1 MNKHITYILTMLL
14 FSASTMAVAQSR
26 KDSLSTKVVDVVK
39 SYAPTIADADKK
51 REDANVKDSLTVKK
65 KQINYTIYSVPVAST
80 FVPEKGKAASV
91 KPKVIR
97 EDYLD
102 SYLGGGFGMLNTFYA
117 DANITLPVT
126 DNSNASFLLNHISAN
141 DDMDEVYTDTNYAL
155 SSAELRYDFQNQDVL
170 WGLNADIGRR
180 LHNWYGIRP
189 ASYTRQQLIGKVDD
203 VHQTYFDY
211 GVGGYLQ
218 WSNPYF
224 KGLDFSVRGLYD
236 HFDSKELNVKAQPTF
251 EIPLTDDQK
260 VRTNVILDYYNGSFT
275 RQNNSVN
282 ELNNRWTLFG
292 VNPSYHLSIENL
304 DLKLGVA
311 LMYVDA
317 NQSDESKFKAYPDV
331 EASYP
336 LTADAILHAGIRGI
350 MQQNTVEKLTK
361 ENPFLSPMQE
371 IKPTNVQADAF
382 VALKG
387 KVTSDLLYRIQ
398 GSYRQYKEMPLFTT
412 NSETPTIATEI
423 LPYQYNN
430 SFKLVYD
437 EVNDMELLASIGG
450 NIKDVFSFTFEGRYN
465 NYNARVQKN
474 KTAWNLPSTRVSLF
488 TDFRILP
495 NLFAGFDFFYVG
507 KRYDLDYVTVAN
519 PIPDKL
525 SLEGYFDI
533 NFHADYT
540 FNKHWQVFLKANN
553 LTSEHYKK
561 WLYYPSQGVQ
571 AFAGVRY
578 LFSLS
583 NN

>member
-1 MNKHITYILTMLL
+1 
-14 FSASTMAVAQSR
+14 
-26 KDSLSTKVVDVVK
+26 
-39 SYAPTIADADKK
+39 
-51 REDANVKDSLTVKK
+51 
-65 KQINYTIYSVPVAST
+65 
-80 FVPEKGKAASV
+80 
-91 KPKVIR
+91 
-97 EDYLD
+97 
-102 SYLGGGFGMLNTFYA
+102 
-117 DANITLPVT
+117 
-126 DNSNASFLLNHISAN
+126 
-141 DDMDEVYTDTNYAL
+141 
-155 SSAELRYDFQNQDVL
+155 
-170 WGLNADIGRR
+170 
-180 LHNWYGIRP
+180 
-189 ASYTRQQLIGKVDD
+189 
-203 VHQTYFDY
+203 
-211 GVGGYLQ
+211 
-218 WSNPYF
+218 
-224 KGLDFSVRGLYD
+224 
-236 HFDSKELNVKAQPTF
+236 
-251 EIPLTDDQK
+251 
-260 VRTNVILDYYNGSFT
+260 
-275 RQNNSVN
+275 
-282 ELNNRWTLFG
+282 
-292 VNPSYHLSIENL
+292 
-304 DLKLGVA
+304 
-311 LMYVDA
+311 MYVDA

-519 PIPDKL
+519 PIPEKL

-583 NN
+583 NK